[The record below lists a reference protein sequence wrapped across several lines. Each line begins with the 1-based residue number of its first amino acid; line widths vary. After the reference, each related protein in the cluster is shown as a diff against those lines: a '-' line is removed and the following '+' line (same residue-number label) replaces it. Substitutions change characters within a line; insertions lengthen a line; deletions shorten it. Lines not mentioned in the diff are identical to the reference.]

1 MWQVTDCLFTPP
13 PYGGGYGENW
23 INPPSYDGG
32 YGKKSGSRR
41 RESADKSTPLRV
53 RLRVGLGWYLGFRY
67 GMTALSMRGLGGN
80 YLYALK
86 AQPGGPWGS
95 QIRQRARSP

>member
-32 YGKKSGSRR
+32 YGKNLVAADVGRR
-41 RESADKSTPLRV
+41 INPPRYRGGY
-53 RLRVGLGWYLGFRY
+53 VGV
-67 GMTALSMRGLGGN
+67 
-80 YLYALK
+80 
-86 AQPGGPWGS
+86 
-95 QIRQRARSP
+95 

>member
-32 YGKKSGSRR
+32 YGKNLVAADVSRR
-41 RESADKSTPLRV
+41 INPPRYRGGY
-53 RLRVGLGWYLGFRY
+53 VGV
-67 GMTALSMRGLGGN
+67 
-80 YLYALK
+80 
-86 AQPGGPWGS
+86 
-95 QIRQRARSP
+95 